1 MRVFLRRTVWLFV
14 GKLFRQAV
22 ILSVCASACLLFC
35 LCSVSAH
42 LELKENDTI
51 IILDRRSV
59 RDLTPDP
66 TRFNLQ
72 FLWNIFLFLTDDSLC
87 EFLLSC
93 LYLQIKQRSFCT
105 RANSSWQS
113 SLVIS
118 FFFSFLA
125 NRSMNWPA
133 NEWCCFPM
141 ALDSLQPCFRFE
153 SQTILDPVLHWTH
166 WWRHW
171 RISQHAWRPGKKWNP
186 PSFWKLSKYANIL
199 ITIAVTRRSALRKI
213 YFQGLI
219 IWRMWMTS
227 FDEPTSE
234 KKVPLVREAVWLFKG
249 DLCFGVQMILITFS
263 IYKIVTLT
271 VFWDSKE

>member
-1 MRVFLRRTVWLFV
+1 MTVGVNFYFPVYIYRSNSDHFV
-14 GKLFRQAV
+14 PEQ
-22 ILSVCASACLLFC
+22 I
-35 LCSVSAH
+35 H
-42 LELKENDTI
+42 LDKVL
-51 IILDRRSV
+51 
-59 RDLTPDP
+59 
-66 TRFNLQ
+66 
-72 FLWNIFLFLTDDSLC
+72 
-87 EFLLSC
+87 LLSPFVF
-93 LYLQIKQRSFCT
+93 I
-105 RANSSWQS
+105 
-113 SLVIS
+113 
-118 FFFSFLA
+118 FLA

-133 NEWCCFPM
+133 NECCCFPM
-141 ALDSLQPCFRFE
+141 ALDSLQPCFPFE
-153 SQTILDPVLHWTH
+153 SQTTLDPVPHWTH

-171 RISQHAWRPGKKWNP
+171 RISQHVWRPGKKWNP

-199 ITIAVTRRSALRKI
+199 ITIAITRRSALRKI

-234 KKVPLVREAVWLFKG
+234 KKIPLMRGAVWLFKG

>member
-1 MRVFLRRTVWLFV
+1 MKHFSIFDGWQFVW
-14 GKLFRQAV
+14 
-22 ILSVCASACLLFC
+22 IS
-35 LCSVSAH
+35 
-42 LELKENDTI
+42 T
-51 IILDRRSV
+51 
-59 RDLTPDP
+59 
-66 TRFNLQ
+66 
-72 FLWNIFLFLTDDSLC
+72 FLFIFTDQTAFTLYQSKFVLTKFSC
-87 EFLLSC
+87 YLL
-93 LYLQIKQRSFCT
+93 
-105 RANSSWQS
+105 
-113 SLVIS
+113 

-199 ITIAVTRRSALRKI
+199 ITIAVTRQSALRKI

-234 KKVPLVREAVWLFKG
+234 KKIPQMRAAVWLFKG
-249 DLCFGVQMILITFS
+249 IC
-263 IYKIVTLT
+263 TLESRW
-271 VFWDSKE
+271 F